1 MGDQFQLLFALDA
14 GNLEG
19 FIGLPGA
26 AGMIA
31 RLETEDVFWEYL
43 QLTERDFF
51 VVEGRTAVPDFILRA
66 VRRRIMDGDAENEIN
81 LKHRQQNRREQ
92 IAR

>member
-43 QLTERDFF
+43 QLTERDFSDEEDLIYGMF
-51 VVEGRTAVPDFILRA
+51 PEGGDDFGYA
-66 VRRRIMDGDAENEIN
+66 
-81 LKHRQQNRREQ
+81 
-92 IAR
+92 